1 MQKTIKNSD
10 TIWVTLPKRCTSPD
24 YVNTLKPEFH
34 ISNFKINK
42 STILKKLPISN
53 YKMIKTI
60 KILTNRNILLK

>member
-10 TIWVTLPKRCTSPD
+10 TIWVTLPKRATSPD
-24 YVNTLKPEFH
+24 YGNTVKPEFH

-42 STILKKLPISN
+42 STILKRLPISN

-60 KILTNRNILLK
+60 KILTNRNIL